1 VMESDAG
8 REALDLSPDELPI
21 GLLHLGDPRQE
32 QRVPDRAP
40 VEEFA
45 FFLD

>member
-1 VMESDAG
+1 MELPD
-8 REALDLSPDELPI
+8 DELPI

-40 VEEFA
+40 VEEIA

>member
-1 VMESDAG
+1 MESPDG
-8 REALDLSPDELPI
+8 RAALGLPGDELPI

-40 VEEFA
+40 VEEIA
-45 FFLD
+45 IFLD